1 MQSAAAKTDDAPPE
15 EEEEE
20 DVYKLEK
27 ELGRRMT
34 IASLIYEQGCD
45 DEVVSAAKK
54 AEGKAKLSELLTEN
68 SMASL
73 YATVYTK
80 FGWGVDAALVE
91 KMRVANAAK
100 VVEWDEKLADA
111 EKHHGE
117 QEVYDAV
124 IGKADAVAAFGDE
137 DDATAA
143 YLVALD
149 KAFSSG
155 QRIDI
160 QMKMMHAGLFA
171 GNFEYVDGLL
181 RKLRPLVEK
190 AGDWDRRNRL
200 KVYEATF
207 AMSKRSMK
215 IAADFFLDTTKTFTS
230 YDLMPYVVSAR
241 QSRQPVAWRAI
252 VREGAPPP
260 THRARTRC
268 AYALRALSLALAHD
282 ARIHFTTH
290 RTVQVRQVHL
300 LHCGDVRR
308 RARTRRAEREG
319 GRDSGDSC
327 RACRAA
333 CRRRVP

>member
-1 MQSAAAKTDDAPPE
+1 MVRPPRPPTKKSPRSPLPTPPARAVQSVAAKTDGAPPE
-15 EEEEE
+15 EDEEE

-45 DEVVSAAKK
+45 EEVVSAAKK
-54 AEGKAKLSELLTEN
+54 EEGKAKLSELFTVN

-73 YATVYTK
+73 YSSIFAK
-80 FGWGVDAALVE
+80 FGWGVDTALVE
-91 KMRVANAAK
+91 KMRAANAAK

-111 EKHHGE
+111 EKNHGE

-137 DDATAA
+137 EEVTAA

-215 IAADFFLDTTKTFTS
+215 VAAELFLDTTKTFTS
-230 YDLMPYVVSAR
+230 YDLMP
-241 QSRQPVAWRAI
+241 
-252 VREGAPPP
+252 
-260 THRARTRC
+260 
-268 AYALRALSLALAHD
+268 
-282 ARIHFTTH
+282 
-290 RTVQVRQVHL
+290 
-300 LHCGDVRR
+300 
-308 RARTRRAEREG
+308 
-319 GRDSGDSC
+319 
-327 RACRAA
+327 
-333 CRRRVP
+333 